1 MPPDDSLIPLEDVI
15 RIERIV
21 ESVRLLETFTAG
33 LNEEGFRSD
42 ERTRR
47 AIQQILIEVG
57 EAVSRI
63 TPETRN
69 RLPDIPWATI
79 VRMRNVLIH
88 VYWGVDLAKMWLA
101 ATIHGPELAKKL
113 KTLLPPEPPK

>member
-1 MPPDDSLIPLEDVI
+1 MPPDDSPISIEDRI

-21 ESVRLLETFTAG
+21 ESVRLLESFTAG
-33 LNEEGFRSD
+33 LTEESFRAD
-42 ERTRR
+42 EKTRR

-57 EAVSRI
+57 EGVSRI

-69 RLPDIPWATI
+69 RLPDIPWAVI

-88 VYWGVDLAKMWLA
+88 VYWGVDLGKIWLA
-101 ATIHGPELAKKL
+101 ATIHAPELARKM
-113 KTLLPPEPPK
+113 KTLLPPEHQS